1 MRIEIPELMKHR
13 VSLLGEVDQTWFG
26 DVANL
31 VAAIEASWKVKVAEQ
46 LSGGTEA
53 LVFRCDTAQGSAV
66 LKLGIP
72 GSLGRE
78 AKVLKVAQGRGY
90 AKLLEYDTERE
101 AILIEHLGEQL
112 AEVPLSVDQKIEIL
126 CSTLKIAWSPIDGA
140 NGLMTGAEKAESQAN
155 YILTQWEELSRPCSR
170 QIVERALEYAS
181 DRKAAYD
188 PANSY
193 LVHGDAHIWNTLRA
207 DDSPTNYKFVDPDGL
222 FAEPAVD
229 LAISLREWRDEL
241 LKGDTLDLGQRRC
254 DLLSDLTGVH
264 SDAIWQ
270 WGFVEH
276 VSCGL
281 LDLHLQ
287 DALEAD
293 HHFTIAERWLSS

>member
-1 MRIEIPELMKHR
+1 MNINIPELMKHR
-13 VSLLGEVDQTWFG
+13 ALLLGEVGQAWLDNIEMLVTEIERSW
-26 DVANL
+26 NL
-31 VAAIEASWKVKVAEQ
+31 KVHEQ

-53 LVFRCDTAQGSAV
+53 LVFDCSTAPGSAV

-72 GSLGRE
+72 NSLGRE
-78 AKVLKVAQGRGY
+78 TEALRVAEGRGY
-90 AKLLEYDTERE
+90 ATLLDYDTERD

-112 AEVPLSVDQKIEIL
+112 ADAPLSVDQKIEIV
-126 CSTLKIAWSPIDGA
+126 CGTLKTAWRRINA
-140 NGLMTGAEKAESQAN
+140 KNGLMSGAEKAESQAN
-155 YILTQWEELSRPCSR
+155 YILTQWEQLNRPCSE

-188 PANSY
+188 PSTSC
-193 LVHGDAHIWNTLRA
+193 LIHGDAHIWNTLEA
-207 DDSPTNYKFVDPDGL
+207 GDSPSNYKFVDPDGL

-241 LKGDTLDLGQRRC
+241 LEGDTLDRGQRRC
-254 DLLSDLTGVH
+254 ELLSDLTGAP

-270 WGFVEH
+270 WGFIEH

-287 DALEAD
+287 DAEEAD
-293 HHFTIAERWLSS
+293 HHFTIATRWLSS